1 MTGVTEASNATLR
14 RADGLLA
21 AAVGDEL
28 LMMSVAQGKYFNLN
42 GVGAR
47 IWELLAE
54 PTTLDG
60 LVAAL
65 TAEYEVDGESA
76 RREVENFL
84 AALRERELLAPPTGI
99 AADAPAA

>member
-1 MTGVTEASNATLR
+1 MSTDDALAPTIALR
-14 RADGLLA
+14 RAEGLLA

-28 LMMSVAQGKYFNLN
+28 LMMSVKEGKYFNLN

-54 PTTLDG
+54 PVTPDG

-65 TAEYEVDGESA
+65 TAEYEVDDDTA
-76 RREVENFL
+76 REQVVEFL
-84 AALRERELLAPPTGI
+84 SALRARGLLVS
-99 AADAPAA
+99 ADAAAVS